1 MVESNIDV
9 KKDDYVLKFA
19 PDMMEITLNWCNG
32 AKFSEICEI
41 SDSIFEGTIIRALR
55 RLDEVIS

>member
-1 MVESNIDV
+1 
-9 KKDDYVLKFA
+9 
-19 PDMMEITLNWCNG
+19 MMEITLAWCNG
-32 AKFSEICEI
+32 AKFSEVCEI